1 MLKKLFAPLRRA
13 YNYLNRKNVMLIV
26 GLFFSAIF
34 VLVAVFA
41 KVLEPYNPTQ
51 MDIPHALLAPCREY
65 LLGTDE
71 LGRDI
76 LSRIIEG
83 AQVSLG
89 TAFLVVIISACIG
102 TLIGIVSGYFG
113 GKLDMLLMR
122 FVDVFLAFPTMIFVL
137 AMSTFMRG
145 SQANLIIAICC
156 VQWVRYARIAR
167 GEAVLFRN
175 AEYIEAARGLGLSSA
190 QIIFRYFLP
199 NTAPKILITMSMDI
213 GGVILY
219 CASLSFLGLG
229 AQPPSPAWGTMISDG
244 KGYMRTAPW
253 MTVFPGLA
261 VAVTALSFNMIG
273 DGLRDLLDPRMR
285 ESVSTE

>member
-1 MLKKLFAPLRRA
+1 MLKTILSPIRWA
-13 YNYLNRKNVMLIV
+13 YDFLNRKNIMLFL

-34 VLVAVFA
+34 VLVAIFA
-41 KVLEPYNPTQ
+41 KVLEPYDPTQ
-51 MDIPHALLAPCREY
+51 MDIPHKLIAPCREY

-89 TAFLVVIISACIG
+89 TAFLVVIVSACIG
-102 TLIGIVSGYFG
+102 TMIGIVSGYFG

-175 AEYIEAARGLGLSSA
+175 AEYIEAARGLGLSNA
-190 QIIFRYFLP
+190 QILFRYFLP

-229 AQPPSPAWGTMISDG
+229 TQPPSPAWGTMISDG